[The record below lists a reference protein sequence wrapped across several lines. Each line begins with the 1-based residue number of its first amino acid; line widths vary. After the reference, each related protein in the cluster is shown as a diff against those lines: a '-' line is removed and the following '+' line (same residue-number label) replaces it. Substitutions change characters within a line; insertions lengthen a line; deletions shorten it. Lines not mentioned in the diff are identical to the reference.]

1 MTKIDA
7 LLRTLDA
14 LVNAN
19 KSGYR
24 CSSEIDTVIRALLD
38 ELKSPADV
46 YVRPRDGGDVRVIST
61 RYIDPD
67 IAHTLRFFYGLS
79 PSEVSQMSPQDI
91 AKYLRHAVNLSQESV
106 ISSGTPDAIDVEQQ
120 VYRAEMKAR
129 ESE

>member
-24 CSSEIDTVIRALLD
+24 CSSEIDTVIKALLD
-38 ELKSPADV
+38 ELKAPADV
-46 YVRPRDGGDVRVIST
+46 YMRPRDGGEVRVSS
-61 RYIDPD
+61 RYADPD

-91 AKYLRHAVNLSQESV
+91 AKYLHHAARLSQETV
-106 ISSGTPDAIDVEQQ
+106 TTSGTPDAIDVEQQ
-120 VYRAEMKAR
+120 MYRAEMKAR